1 MTKQRASNN
10 TSNIIL
16 ALGTLAAVVIVGGIL
31 YQAQKTDAVDEELL
45 SIPEQLPEAIVEPP
59 AVPEA
64 NIPEIQLQPESEQNT
79 VEQPKLPDLDG
90 SDNFVRERVTL
101 MSNSNILKKWLL
113 ADDLLRRVASYFDGL
128 SRGVILSK
136 IIPLSPAEGEF
147 ATHRQDGVILMNA
160 GNYERYN
167 NTVSVLVSLDMR
179 MMAQMFHFSR
189 PLLEKAF
196 SELGYQPRQM
206 DGIILSA
213 LDQVLSTPIIVNPI
227 ELTRDSVI
235 YKFADSKLEALSPLQ
250 KQLIRSGPENTKRLQ
265 KQVNILRD
273 ALLDPQRKIDVN
285 Q

>member
-136 IIPLSPAEGEF
+136 IIPLSPAENEF

>member
-16 ALGTLAAVVIVGGIL
+16 ALGTLAAVIIVGGVL
-31 YQAQKTDAVDEELL
+31 YQAQKTDVVDEELL

-64 NIPEIQLQPESEQNT
+64 NIPEIQLQPESEQT
-79 VEQPKLPDLDG
+79 KVEQPKLPGLDG

-213 LDQVLSTPIIVNPI
+213 LDQVLNTPIIVNPI

-265 KQVNILRD
+265 KQVKILRD
-273 ALLDPQRKIDVN
+273 ALLNPQRKIDVD

>member
-101 MSNSNILKKWLL
+101 MSNSNMLKKWLL

-136 IIPLSPAEGEF
+136 IIPLSPAKGEF

>member
-16 ALGTLAAVVIVGGIL
+16 ALGTLAAVIIVGSVL
-31 YQAQKTDAVDEELL
+31 YQAQRTDVVDEELL

-64 NIPEIQLQPESEQNT
+64 NIPEIELQPESEQTT

-101 MSNSNILKKWLL
+101 MSNSNILKNWLL

-136 IIPLSPAEGEF
+136 IIPLSPAEGKF

-213 LDQVLSTPIIVNPI
+213 LDQVLSTPIIVTPI

-235 YKFADSKLEALSPLQ
+235 YKFSDPALESLSPLQ
-250 KQLIRSGPENTKRLQ
+250 KQLVRSGPENTKRLQ
-265 KQVNILRD
+265 KKVTILRD
-273 ALLDPQRKIDVN
+273 SLLNPHSDEEQ
-285 Q
+285 

>member
-16 ALGTLAAVVIVGGIL
+16 ALGTLAAVIIVGGVL
-31 YQAQKTDAVDEELL
+31 YQAQKTDVVDEELL
-45 SIPEQLPEAIVEPP
+45 SIPVQLPEAIVETP

-64 NIPEIQLQPESEQNT
+64 NIPEIQLQPESEQT
-79 VEQPKLPDLDG
+79 KVEQPKLPGLDG

-147 ATHRQDGVILMNA
+147 VTHRQDGVILMNA

-213 LDQVLSTPIIVNPI
+213 LDQVLNTPIIVNPI

-265 KQVNILRD
+265 KQVKILRD
-273 ALLDPQRKIDVN
+273 ALLNPQRKIDVD

>member
-16 ALGTLAAVVIVGGIL
+16 ALGTLAAVIIVGGVL
-31 YQAQKTDAVDEELL
+31 YQAQKTDVVDEELL

-64 NIPEIQLQPESEQNT
+64 NIPEIQLQPESEQT
-79 VEQPKLPDLDG
+79 KVEQPKLPGLDG

-213 LDQVLSTPIIVNPI
+213 LDQVLNTPIIVNPI

-265 KQVNILRD
+265 KQVKILRD
-273 ALLDPQRKIDVN
+273 ALLNPQRKIDVDK
-285 Q
+285 

>member
-16 ALGTLAAVVIVGGIL
+16 ALGTLAAVIIVGGVL
-31 YQAQKTDAVDEELL
+31 YQAQKTDVVDEELL

-64 NIPEIQLQPESEQNT
+64 NIPEIQSQPESEQT
-79 VEQPKLPDLDG
+79 KVEQPKLPGLDG

-213 LDQVLSTPIIVNPI
+213 LDQVLNTPIIVNPI

-265 KQVNILRD
+265 KQVKILRD
-273 ALLDPQRKIDVN
+273 ALLNPQRKIDVD